1 MSDNKITTPQELR
14 ATLLASIEKVIQG
27 QMTVHQANA
36 VANLSSEL
44 HKSIKQDFELR
55 IYAAK
60 NMTIESGDLKK
71 LLEM

>member
-1 MSDNKITTPQELR
+1 MSENKITTPQELR
-14 ATLLASIEKVIQG
+14 ATLLASIEKVVQG
-27 QMTVHQANA
+27 QMTVQQANA

-55 IYAAK
+55 VYAAQ
-60 NMTIESGDLKK
+60 NMSIENGDIKK

>member
-1 MSDNKITTPQELR
+1 MSENKITTPQELR
-14 ATLLASIEKVIQG
+14 ATLLASIEKVVQG
-27 QMTVHQANA
+27 QMTVQQANA

-55 IYAAK
+55 VYAAQ
-60 NMTIESGDLKK
+60 NMSIENGDLKK